1 MRDTVRHNIGL
12 SNKYAKTIHFVGE
25 FVELKQKKTV
35 LQCSKA
41 RYALKSF
48 VLFVFFFCKLAMFFN
63 VDFNVMFQELHI
75 SKKVAMHTEPKRQI
89 YFTEAGIYIAMLMI
103 CNNMTY
109 IINS

>member
-1 MRDTVRHNIGL
+1 MLLR
-12 SNKYAKTIHFVGE
+12 
-25 FVELKQKKTV
+25 
-35 LQCSKA
+35 
-41 RYALKSF
+41 ALF
-48 VLFVFFFCKLAMFFN
+48 CLFFFFCKLAMFFN

-75 SKKVAMHTEPKRQI
+75 SKKVAMHTQPKRQI